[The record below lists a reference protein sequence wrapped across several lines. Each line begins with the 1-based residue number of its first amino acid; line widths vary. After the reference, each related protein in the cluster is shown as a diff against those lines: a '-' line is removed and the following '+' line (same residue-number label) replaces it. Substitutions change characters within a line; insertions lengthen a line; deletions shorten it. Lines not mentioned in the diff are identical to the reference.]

1 MSDKTIP
8 RVELLLIE
16 LRKKKTISEFLD
28 HFANQYYIYGE
39 NRSHF
44 MCWRET
50 LQYSLERDALHFA
63 EYNDPNYTKFMK
75 RRGRKLFYHTR
86 RTLKNLF
93 DDVAELSCYIV
104 EEAEQMDVVLNVL
117 KESYDLAQ
125 RKIFKAKLAGEDPLT
140 HW

>member
-16 LRKKKTISEFLD
+16 LRKKKTISEFLI
-28 HFANQYYIYGE
+28 HFANQYYIYGTD
-39 NRSHF
+39 RSNF
-44 MCWRET
+44 MCWRES

-63 EYNDPNYTKFMK
+63 EYNDPNYIKFIE
-75 RRGRKLFYHTR
+75 RRGRKLFNQTR
-86 RTLKNLF
+86 RTLKSVF
-93 DDVAELSCYIV
+93 DDVAELSCYVV

-117 KESYDLAQ
+117 KESYELAQ
-125 RKIFKAKLAGEDPLT
+125 RNVFKAKLADEDPLT